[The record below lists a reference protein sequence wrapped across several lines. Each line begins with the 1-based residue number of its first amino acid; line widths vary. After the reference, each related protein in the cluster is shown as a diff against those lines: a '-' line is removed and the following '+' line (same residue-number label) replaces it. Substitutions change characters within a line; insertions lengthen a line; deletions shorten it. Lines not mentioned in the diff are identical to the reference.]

1 MEATMVAPT
10 GLSRTGHDLCD
21 YLEETG
27 SGAERVQRIRD
38 YLATEPDADAAQTV
52 EWMIAAN
59 LPHGTC
65 RKAGEWAHGP
75 TFTMKQVG
83 MRKQDELADL
93 RQELSES
100 KKAHREEQARLSAA
114 LRRSN
119 ARCAQLESARD
130 HLQLRTADLPLRT
143 QGEEDETA
151 SVGELD
157 LNKVA
162 ALRAKL
168 KNRPGASQE

>member
-1 MEATMVAPT
+1 MKLITFFKDKRGVA
-10 GLSRTGHDLCD
+10 
-21 YLEETG
+21 
-27 SGAERVQRIRD
+27 A
-38 YLATEPDADAAQTV
+38 V
-52 EWMIAAN
+52 EMAMITPFIVGFALMSVN
-59 LPHGTC
+59 V
-65 RKAGEWAHGP
+65 WD
-75 TFTMKQVG
+75 VG

-119 ARCAQLESARD
+119 ARCAQLESERD